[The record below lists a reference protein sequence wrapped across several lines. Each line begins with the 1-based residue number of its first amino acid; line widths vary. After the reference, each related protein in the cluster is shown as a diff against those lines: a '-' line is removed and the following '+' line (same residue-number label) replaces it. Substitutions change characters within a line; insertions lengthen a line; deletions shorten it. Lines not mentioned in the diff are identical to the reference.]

1 MTETATTPASFRI
14 PLARTDA
21 SPRSAADAAP
31 SPRRRARLA
40 MPTWL
45 PRRILQ
51 RGGVPTREDARALH
65 DLRAA
70 LDRSDW

>member
-1 MTETATTPASFRI
+1 MTETATTPAPFRI

-21 SPRSAADAAP
+21 SPRTAADTAP
-31 SPRRRARLA
+31 SPQRRARLA

-45 PRRILQ
+45 PRRTLQ
-51 RGGVPTREDARALH
+51 RGGVPTREDARAMR
-65 DLRAA
+65 DLQAA